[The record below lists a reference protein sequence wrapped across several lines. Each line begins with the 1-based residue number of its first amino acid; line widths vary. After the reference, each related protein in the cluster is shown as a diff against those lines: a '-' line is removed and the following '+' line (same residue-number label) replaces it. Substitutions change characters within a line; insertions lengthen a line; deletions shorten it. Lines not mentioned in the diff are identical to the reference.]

1 MDPHIVYIGLGS
13 NLGDGPKNL
22 DKAVALLQKEA
33 GDVLYT
39 SAYIESEPWG
49 FESEH
54 RFTNAVTVI
63 STTLEPLP
71 LLDLTQQIE
80 RRMGRTRKRRRGEGY
95 SDRVIDLDLL
105 IYDDLQLETER
116 LVLPHPHIADRDFVR
131 LPLEECQ
138 AFIRSANLS
147 SDSNEISTI

>member
-1 MDPHIVYIGLGS
+1 MDQHIVYIGLGS
-13 NLGDGPKNL
+13 NLGEGPKNL

-33 GDVLYT
+33 GEVLYT
-39 SAYIESEPWG
+39 SAYIQSEPWG
-49 FESEH
+49 FESDH

-63 STTLEPLP
+63 STSLDPIA

-95 SDRVIDLDLL
+95 SDRIIDLDLL
-105 IYDDLQLETER
+105 LYDDVCIETER
-116 LVLPHPHIADRDFVR
+116 LTLPHPHIADRDFVR

-138 AFIRSANLS
+138 AFMRQADDYEI
-147 SDSNEISTI
+147 NEQ

>member
-1 MDPHIVYIGLGS
+1 MERHIVYIGLGS

-22 DKAVALLQKEA
+22 DRAVAELRKEV
-33 GDVLYT
+33 GEVLYT

-54 RFTNAVTVI
+54 RFTNAVTVV
-63 STTLEPLP
+63 STTLEPLD
-71 LLDLTQQIE
+71 LLDLTQRIE
-80 RRMGRTRKRRRGEGY
+80 RRMGRTRKRKRGEGY

-105 IYDDLQLETER
+105 VYDDVQIDSER
-116 LVLPHPHIADRDFVR
+116 LTLPHPYIADRDFVR

-138 AFIRSANLS
+138 AFIRQMNQ
-147 SDSNEISTI
+147 EQEQEE

>member
-1 MDPHIVYIGLGS
+1 MDQHIVYIGLGS
-13 NLGDGPKNL
+13 NLGEGPKNL

-33 GDVLYT
+33 GEVLYT
-39 SAYIESEPWG
+39 SAYIQSEPWG
-49 FESEH
+49 FESDH

-63 STTLEPLP
+63 STSLDPIA

-95 SDRVIDLDLL
+95 SDRIIDLDLL
-105 IYDDLQLETER
+105 LYDDVCIETER
-116 LVLPHPHIADRDFVR
+116 LTLPHPHIADRDFVR

>member
-1 MDPHIVYIGLGS
+1 MELHIVYIGLGS

-22 DKAVALLQKEA
+22 DRAVAELRKEV
-33 GDVLYT
+33 GEVLYT

-54 RFTNAVTVI
+54 RFTNAVTVV
-63 STTLEPLP
+63 STTLEPLD
-71 LLDLTQQIE
+71 LLDLTQRIE
-80 RRMGRTRKRRRGEGY
+80 RRMGRTRKRKRGEGY

-105 IYDDLQLETER
+105 VYDDVQIDSER
-116 LVLPHPHIADRDFVR
+116 LTLPHPHITDRDFVR

-138 AFIRSANLS
+138 AFIRQMNQ
-147 SDSNEISTI
+147 EQEQEE

>member
-1 MDPHIVYIGLGS
+1 
-13 NLGDGPKNL
+13 
-22 DKAVALLQKEA
+22 
-33 GDVLYT
+33 
-39 SAYIESEPWG
+39 
-49 FESEH
+49 
-54 RFTNAVTVI
+54 
-63 STTLEPLP
+63 
-71 LLDLTQQIE
+71 
-80 RRMGRTRKRRRGEGY
+80 MGRTRKRRRGEGY

-105 IYDDLQLETER
+105 MYDNLHLETER